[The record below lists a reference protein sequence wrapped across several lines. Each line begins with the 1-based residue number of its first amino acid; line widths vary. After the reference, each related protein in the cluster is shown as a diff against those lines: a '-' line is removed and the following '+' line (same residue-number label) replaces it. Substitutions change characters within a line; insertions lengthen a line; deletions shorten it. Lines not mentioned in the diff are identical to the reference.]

1 MTAVK
6 ILFKQRIFSWFDSYD
21 IYDEWG
27 GTLFTVQGKPAWGH
41 KLEIEDAAGRPLG
54 TVREEILTLLP
65 RFALYDAAG
74 RPLGMIRREWSLFHP
89 IYTLDCNGWEV
100 RGNLLAWDYEVFDP
114 AGRLVMAA
122 HKELFRWSDT
132 YEIEV
137 ADGRD
142 ALIAVMI
149 VLAIDAAQCGR

>member
-1 MTAVK
+1 
-6 ILFKQRIFSWFDSYD
+6 
-21 IYDEWG
+21 
-27 GTLFTVQGKPAWGH
+27 
-41 KLEIEDAAGRPLG
+41 
-54 TVREEILTLLP
+54 
-65 RFALYDAAG
+65 
-74 RPLGMIRREWSLFHP
+74 
-89 IYTLDCNGWEV
+89 
-100 RGNLLAWDYEVFDP
+100 
-114 AGRLVMAA
+114 MAA